1 LADHTELF
9 QVNEI
14 KSPFLSTALEDLVQ
28 PYYVRF
34 VLDTNEVMIADLS
47 AAANFLDI
55 KPMFDLTCLA
65 LALFL
70 KVRSM
75 GCKL

>member
-1 LADHTELF
+1 M
-9 QVNEI
+9 NEI

-28 PYYVRF
+28 PFYVRF
-34 VLDTNEVMIADLS
+34 VLDTSEVMIADLS

-65 LALFL
+65 L
-70 KVRSM
+70 
-75 GCKL
+75 